1 VSSILCPP
9 NHPTFLLVF
18 SFSARDSITISDD
31 DFDVPKETPRKGSKV
46 ATDNRPKT
54 SPKSSAKDSPIRR
67 TVSSDG
73 IGSLKAKGSATPGES
88 SKKTE
93 TIKQEPES
101 AKNGSLLQ
109 KQNSWPSLIR
119 KQSAQKIK
127 ELFENMEDRQQE
139 EDEEE
144 GKGDEK
150 APVHLKGR
158 EKPAAK
164 PAEDER
170 KKAASSANGSGS
182 IREGTS
188 KGGAEKTK
196 PQPAEK
202 VVEEFSSSEEES
214 EEDALLQPGKEDEE
228 SESDLLLH
236 SDDEL
241 LVKPNEKFSDVES
254 SDAKGET
261 NEFYVKRHN
270 QEAEKPSA
278 PPSKKTAPVV
288 PRKAAY
294 SLIVINYN
302 FIHRTKREQH

>member
-1 VSSILCPP
+1 LPFFLALLLIL
-9 NHPTFLLVF
+9 TFLLVF

-73 IGSLKAKGSATPGES
+73 IGLKPKGSATLGEN
-88 SKKTE
+88 SKKM
-93 TIKQEPES
+93 KQEPES

-109 KQNSWPSLIR
+109 KQNSRPSLIR

-127 ELFENMEDRQQE
+127 ELFENMEDRKQEE

-144 GKGDEK
+144 KGDQK
-150 APVHLKGR
+150 SSMHLKGG
-158 EKPAAK
+158 ENPAAK

-170 KKAASSANGSGS
+170 KKGASSANGSGS
-182 IREGTS
+182 IRASS
-188 KGGAEKTK
+188 KSGAEKTK
-196 PQPAEK
+196 PPPAEN
-202 VVEEFSSSEEES
+202 VVAEFSSSEEES
-214 EEDALLQPGKEDEE
+214 EEHALLQPGKEDEE
-228 SESDLLLH
+228 GESDLLLH

-254 SDAKGET
+254 SADDRAKGET
-261 NEFYVKRHN
+261 NEFYVMRHN
-270 QEAEKPSA
+270 QETEKPSA
-278 PPSKKTAPVV
+278 PPSKKAAPVV
-288 PRKAAY
+288 PRKTAY
-294 SLIVINYN
+294 FLTMINYN